1 MPQKLY
7 VSGILVGLDQYGQI
21 QVRMDAETRL
31 KAETMEAHSAKELS
45 AGNSTRSP
53 LYGEHIA
60 IKLGAIS
67 SKRVME
73 MEGQLVRVRACVNR
87 YKFRSRQ
94 TGERV
99 EGWNLKGEAFEL
111 NPFR

>member
-7 VSGILVGLDQYGQI
+7 VGGILVGIDQYGQI

-31 KAETMEAHSAKELS
+31 KAETMEA
-45 AGNSTRSP
+45 NSTGKRSP

-67 SKRVME
+67 AKRVVE
-73 MEGQLVRVRACVNR
+73 LEGQLVRIRARINR